1 MEDSYEQPA
10 RRPGVVT
17 FVAVILYLQAA
28 LAAIAAVSL
37 LIWRDD
43 ILDFLEREGSP
54 TGGGLLNGTVAGEA
68 ITAILLFIVASGLLR
83 GSNGIRLFVAIV
95 QFLTMGLALFI
106 LIAHN
111 SGGYVYRA
119 VFSLFVGVFVLW
131 VLYGNDESDRFFE
144 ANEKRQPRSAT
155 STIWG
160 PADP

>member
-1 MEDSYEQPA
+1 MEESSEQTA
-10 RRPGVVT
+10 SRPGVVT

-83 GSNGIRLFVAIV
+83 GSNGVRLFVAIV
-95 QFLTMGLALFI
+95 QFLTMSLALFI

-131 VLYGNDESDRFFE
+131 VLYGNDEADKFFE
-144 ANEKRQPRSAT
+144 ANERREPRRSAT
-155 STIWG
+155 TIYG
-160 PADP
+160 PVDP